1 MAQLNITVDD
11 MVLEQGE
18 KLFDSLGFN
27 FSTAFN
33 VFLRQAIREGGIPF
47 EITTDPFYSASNMR
61 ALDISDE
68 QLRQGKVVV
77 KTMEELEAMENE

>member
-33 VFLRQAIREGGIPF
+33 VFLR
-47 EITTDPFYSASNMR
+47 
-61 ALDISDE
+61 
-68 QLRQGKVVV
+68 
-77 KTMEELEAMENE
+77 